1 MNKQFKI
8 MTQTTEKRKLKTC
21 EYCGW
26 ESEAKNP
33 NAQYCSNSCRQA
45 AYRDRA
51 KATTEAIEPTHPI
64 EPNEQPNYKA
74 MTDAEL
80 MLENVRICQSYIL
93 NKIAPARFC
102 SWYRDNEYKVLEV
115 LQQMY
120 DSNVPLADMFEK
132 RTATID
138 AEDSIF
144 ESGRNVTFP
153 FFSQKVIDKVGVPIL
168 SAFEM
173 MNERMRKLFF

>member
-1 MNKQFKI
+1 
-8 MTQTTEKRKLKTC
+8 MTTQKNRTLKKTC

-26 ESEAKNP
+26 EFDAKNP
-33 NAQYCSNSCRQA
+33 HAQYCSNSCRQA

-80 MLENVRICQSYIL
+80 MIENVRICQSYIL
-93 NKIAPARFC
+93 KKIAPARYC
-102 SWYRDNEYKVLEV
+102 RWYRDNEYKVLEV
-115 LQQMY
+115 LQKMY
-120 DSNVPLADMFEK
+120 DSNVPLADMFEQ

-138 AEDSIF
+138 AEDSVF
-144 ESGRNVTFP
+144 ESGRDVTFP

-168 SAFEM
+168 SASEII
-173 MNERMRKLFF
+173 NRFFR